1 MQDEA
6 VLELALAAMALRVAT
21 CAGVLVYLERPQST
35 VQAPHSVSQVIVR
48 LCMASACY

>member
-35 VQAPHSVSQVIVR
+35 VQAPSQRSAQIVR
-48 LCMASACY
+48 